1 MNAAFVRFVC
11 RSLVVCIAV
20 LPMQAGAGL
29 VATGDAAADS
39 QRSQAAR
46 ITIEGQLE
54 ALGVAASDAKLR
66 VAALSDAEAASIA
79 GRIDSAPAGANGAGL
94 GFVLVL
100 LFLIWRF
107 FFSEQAQAEA
117 AKAAPKPAPK
127 PAAKP
132 AAEQKK

>member
-11 RSLVVCIAV
+11 RALIVGIAA
-20 LPMQAGAGL
+20 LPLQAGAGL
-29 VATGDAAADS
+29 VASGDAVANS

-79 GRIDSAPAGANGAGL
+79 GRIDSAPAGANGG
-94 GFVLVL
+94 GVGIILVL

-107 FFSEQAQAEA
+107 FFSDQAQADA
-117 AKAAPKPAPK
+117 AKSAPK